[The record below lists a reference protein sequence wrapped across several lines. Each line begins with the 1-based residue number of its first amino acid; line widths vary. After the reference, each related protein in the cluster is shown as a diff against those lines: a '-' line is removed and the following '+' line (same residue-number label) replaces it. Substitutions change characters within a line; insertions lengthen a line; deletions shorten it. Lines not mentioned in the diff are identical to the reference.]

1 VTYERLWV
9 RAYGG
14 RVKRL
19 AMRVFRR
26 LPRPLRRVIIRSF
39 TPSYTVGAVLA
50 LQRSD
55 GSLLLVEQR
64 HSPGWALPGGLL
76 RRGETPS
83 EGLLREVEEE
93 VGVVLDP
100 ARLPLPLAV
109 LAPRVRRVDVVYV
122 SARGDEFAPRRGPD
136 EDEVTRVGWFALD
149 SLPEVS
155 DATVD
160 ILQGV
165 RLL

>member
-1 VTYERLWV
+1 
-9 RAYGG
+9 
-14 RVKRL
+14 
-19 AMRVFRR
+19 M
-26 LPRPLRRVIIRSF
+26 PRPLRRVIIRSF

-55 GSLLLVEQR
+55 GAVLLVEQR

-76 RRGETPS
+76 HRGETPD

-93 VGVVLDP
+93 VGLVLD
-100 ARLPLPLAV
+100 AAQLPLPVAV
-109 LAPRVRRVDVVYV
+109 LAPRVRRVDVVYI
-122 SARGDEFAPRRGPD
+122 SSNGDSFVPRRGAD
-136 EDEVTRVGWFALD
+136 HDEVMRVGWFALD
-149 SLPEVS
+149 ALPEVS

-160 ILQGV
+160 ILQGI

>member
-1 VTYERLWV
+1 
-9 RAYGG
+9 
-14 RVKRL
+14 VKRA

-26 LPRPLRRVIIRSF
+26 LPRPVRRLIIRSV

-55 GSLLLVEQR
+55 GELLLVEQR

-83 EGLLREVEEE
+83 DGLVREVEEE
-93 VGVVLDP
+93 VGLVLDP
-100 ARLPLPLAV
+100 ARLPLPFTV

-122 SARGDEFAPRRGPD
+122 SASGDDFAPRRGDD
-136 EDEVTRVGWFALD
+136 EDEVTGVEWFALD
-149 SLPEVS
+149 ALPDVS
-155 DATVD
+155 DATID
-160 ILQGV
+160 ILHGV